1 MTEEGR
7 TQQILITSDFSIK
20 YTPKETLSESFHFTT
35 EIVFAGESKEK
46 INLKKKKKESTVLFG
61 VNTVIMTTNIR
72 IALIMCQMLSP
83 LYIY

>member
-35 EIVFAGESKEK
+35 EIGFAGESKEK
-46 INLKKKKKESTVLFG
+46 INLKKKKK
-61 VNTVIMTTNIR
+61 R
-72 IALIMCQMLSP
+72 IYSFIWSQHSNHDN
-83 LYIY
+83 

>member
-35 EIVFAGESKEK
+35 EIGFAGESKEK
-46 INLKKKKKESTVLFG
+46 IN
-61 VNTVIMTTNIR
+61 
-72 IALIMCQMLSP
+72 
-83 LYIY
+83 